1 MLKTDR
7 VTVLKEPYLNQRTF
21 RFIHLVPF
29 PKTWILVSP
38 SIYRLA
44 YFYGGPPAA
53 ATAESLSLTA
63 RHLHKVSCQ
72 LNFSLKAVRDN

>member
-29 PKTWILVSP
+29 PKTWTLVCS
-38 SIYRLA
+38 SVYRLA

-53 ATAESLSLTA
+53 AIAEGLPLTA

-72 LNFSLKAVRDN
+72 LNFRIS